1 MLWNCLAVH
10 FTKRNSILL
19 RFVCVPPEHPSTA
32 FSDRD
37 KQTPTPV
44 DDSPRAGLP
53 HTDSG
58 IGEEGHVAGSLNG
71 SEMGL
76 GLGLGLVGRE
86 TDRDRDRDMGGVG
99 GGGSTDLLCSLSDV
113 RRSQESLLDSPHNPN
128 SSQAPPSSISSISQT
143 NKGINVKVGLF
154 DPHSHLA
161 ACIQICLNLRIELIN
176 VVQCG
181 QEMHMHLIFATEG
194 PCILQHFQI
203 WFVWSSHICIFSCV
217 VVVGSPEK
225 DFNARSE

>member
-1 MLWNCLAVH
+1 M
-10 FTKRNSILL
+10 
-19 RFVCVPPEHPSTA
+19 PPEHPSTA

-86 TDRDRDRDMGGVG
+86 TDRDRDRDIVG
-99 GGGSTDLLCSLSDV
+99 GGGGGGGGTDLLCSLSDV
-113 RRSQESLLDSPHNPN
+113 RRSQESLLDSPHNPSSTSN

-143 NKGINVKVGLF
+143 NKGINVKVTWFKPGCL
-154 DPHSHLA
+154 DPDISNDYLWLDFF
-161 ACIQICLNLRIELIN
+161 CIQY
-176 VVQCG
+176 
-181 QEMHMHLIFATEG
+181 ATH
-194 PCILQHFQI
+194 C
-203 WFVWSSHICIFSCV
+203 
-217 VVVGSPEK
+217 
-225 DFNARSE
+225 FNM

>member
-1 MLWNCLAVH
+1 MLWFFFHKVWLFHCL
-10 FTKRNSILL
+10 FSLDWLL
-19 RFVCVPPEHPSTA
+19 LLSLPPEHPSTA

-71 SEMGL
+71 SEIGL

-86 TDRDRDRDMGGVG
+86 TDRDRDIG
-99 GGGSTDLLCSLSDV
+99 GGGGGTDLLCSLSSDV
-113 RRSQESLLDSPHNPN
+113 RRSQESLLDSPHNPNSTPN

-143 NKGINVKVGLF
+143 NKGINVKVGVFHGLYAVKT
-154 DPHSHLA
+154 DD
-161 ACIQICLNLRIELIN
+161 CKEYY
-176 VVQCG
+176 
-181 QEMHMHLIFATEG
+181 T
-194 PCILQHFQI
+194 
-203 WFVWSSHICIFSCV
+203 
-217 VVVGSPEK
+217 
-225 DFNARSE
+225 

>member
-1 MLWNCLAVH
+1 MHAC
-10 FTKRNSILL
+10 F
-19 RFVCVPPEHPSTA
+19 PPSEHPSTA

-86 TDRDRDRDMGGVG
+86 TDRDRDRDIAGIMGGGVG
-99 GGGSTDLLCSLSDV
+99 GGGGGAGGTDLLCSLSDV
-113 RRSQESLLDSPHNPN
+113 RRSQESLLDSPQNPGSTPN
-128 SSQAPPSSISSISQT
+128 SSQAPPSSITSISQT
-143 NKGINVKVGLF
+143 NKGINVKVGG
-154 DPHSHLA
+154 
-161 ACIQICLNLRIELIN
+161 C
-176 VVQCG
+176 
-181 QEMHMHLIFATEG
+181 ATTFMVSSMNG
-194 PCILQHFQI
+194 LQSAVFLMT
-203 WFVWSSHICIFSCV
+203 
-217 VVVGSPEK
+217 PYEE
-225 DFNARSE
+225 A

>member
-1 MLWNCLAVH
+1 MW
-10 FTKRNSILL
+10 LL
-19 RFVCVPPEHPSTA
+19 PPEHPSTA

-86 TDRDRDRDMGGVG
+86 TDRDRDLTG
-99 GGGSTDLLCSLSDV
+99 GGGGGTDLLCSLADV
-113 RRSQESLLDSPHNPN
+113 TRSQESLLDSPHNPPGATPG
-128 SSQAPPSSISSISQT
+128 SSQAPPSSITSISQT
-143 NKGINVKVGLF
+143 NKGINVKVGVVT
-154 DPHSHLA
+154 
-161 ACIQICLNLRIELIN
+161 ACRCTHTPEHR
-176 VVQCG
+176 VKVQRLTQG
-181 QEMHMHLIFATEG
+181 L
-194 PCILQHFQI
+194 
-203 WFVWSSHICIFSCV
+203 
-217 VVVGSPEK
+217 
-225 DFNARSE
+225 

>member
-1 MLWNCLAVH
+1 MFEGSGDLNL
-10 FTKRNSILL
+10 FTIHSC
-19 RFVCVPPEHPSTA
+19 FSPSEHPSTA

-86 TDRDRDRDMGGVG
+86 TDRDRDRDMGGIMGGVGGAG
-99 GGGSTDLLCSLSDV
+99 GGGAGGTDLLCSLSDV
-113 RRSQESLLDSPHNPN
+113 RRSQESLLDSPQNPGSTPN
-128 SSQAPPSSISSISQT
+128 SNQAPPSSITSISQT
-143 NKGINVKVGLF
+143 NKGINVKVG
-154 DPHSHLA
+154 
-161 ACIQICLNLRIELIN
+161 
-176 VVQCG
+176 G
-181 QEMHMHLIFATEG
+181 
-194 PCILQHFQI
+194 
-203 WFVWSSHICIFSCV
+203 SSRASTGLV
-217 VVVGSPEK
+217 
-225 DFNARSE
+225 

>member
-1 MLWNCLAVH
+1 MNETSKNKNDEKKQSRITLAFLVTVSVCLSL
-10 FTKRNSILL
+10 FFFLYSSLI
-19 RFVCVPPEHPSTA
+19 PPEHPSTA

-37 KQTPTPV
+37 KQNSTPV

-86 TDRDRDRDMGGVG
+86 TDRDRDRDMGGGVG
-99 GGGSTDLLCSLSDV
+99 GSGGGSTDLLCSLSDV
-113 RRSQESLLDSPHNPN
+113 RRSQESLLDSPHNPSSTPN

-143 NKGINVKVGLF
+143 NKGINVKVCVCGR
-154 DPHSHLA
+154 P
-161 ACIQICLNLRIELIN
+161 LR
-176 VVQCG
+176 
-181 QEMHMHLIFATEG
+181 FY
-194 PCILQHFQI
+194 
-203 WFVWSSHICIFSCV
+203 S
-217 VVVGSPEK
+217 
-225 DFNARSE
+225 

>member
-1 MLWNCLAVH
+1 MPLYNCFFFLV
-10 FTKRNSILL
+10 S
-19 RFVCVPPEHPSTA
+19 PEHPSTT
-32 FSDRD
+32 FSDLD

-86 TDRDRDRDMGGVG
+86 TDRDRDGGVG
-99 GGGSTDLLCSLSDV
+99 GGTDLLCSLSDV

-128 SSQAPPSSISSISQT
+128 SSQAPPLSISSISQT
-143 NKGINVKVGLF
+143 SKGINVKVSLN
-154 DPHSHLA
+154 DPHLVLLLLSRLNISMYTSH
-161 ACIQICLNLRIELIN
+161 QIPHVICN
-176 VVQCG
+176 VIVSNSVFWYP
-181 QEMHMHLIFATEG
+181 L
-194 PCILQHFQI
+194 
-203 WFVWSSHICIFSCV
+203 
-217 VVVGSPEK
+217 
-225 DFNARSE
+225 

>member
-1 MLWNCLAVH
+1 MTSH
-10 FTKRNSILL
+10 FIHYLL
-19 RFVCVPPEHPSTA
+19 LINPEHPSTA

-37 KQTPTPV
+37 KQIPTPV

-99 GGGSTDLLCSLSDV
+99 GVSGGGGTDLLCSLSDV
-113 RRSQESLLDSPHNPN
+113 RRSQESLLDSPHNPSSA

-143 NKGINVKVGLF
+143 NKGINVKVGPLR
-154 DPHSHLA
+154 P
-161 ACIQICLNLRIELIN
+161 ACIQINLNYISMLASEKGCSQHASSLTI
-176 VVQCG
+176 V
-181 QEMHMHLIFATEG
+181 HF
-194 PCILQHFQI
+194 CIQYSLCFI
-203 WFVWSSHICIFSCV
+203 L
-217 VVVGSPEK
+217 
-225 DFNARSE
+225 

>member
-1 MLWNCLAVH
+1 MTINPLW
-10 FTKRNSILL
+10 F
-19 RFVCVPPEHPSTA
+19 VPPEHPSTA

-86 TDRDRDRDMGGVG
+86 TDRDRDRDMT
-99 GGGSTDLLCSLSDV
+99 GGGSGGTDLLCSLADV
-113 RRSQESLLDSPHNPN
+113 TRSQESLLDSPHNPSATPN
-128 SSQAPPSSISSISQT
+128 SSQAPPSSITSISQT
-143 NKGINVKVGLF
+143 NKGINVKVG
-154 DPHSHLA
+154 P
-161 ACIQICLNLRIELIN
+161 
-176 VVQCG
+176 CG
-181 QEMHMHLIFATEG
+181 HGL
-194 PCILQHFQI
+194 
-203 WFVWSSHICIFSCV
+203 
-217 VVVGSPEK
+217 
-225 DFNARSE
+225 